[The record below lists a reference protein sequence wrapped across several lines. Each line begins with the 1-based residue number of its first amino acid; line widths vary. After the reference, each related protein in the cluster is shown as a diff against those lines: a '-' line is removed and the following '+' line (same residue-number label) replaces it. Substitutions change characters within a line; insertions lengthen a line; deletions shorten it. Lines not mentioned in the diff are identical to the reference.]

1 MIPTYMEI
9 EGKSKEDVLKMLNIL
24 NIEESKATALNCDDI
39 YKIETIM
46 PAVEHTCK
54 LADKLYSYFINN
66 ETFE

>member
-1 MIPTYMEI
+1 MNTDKNKPEYYSERIFYML
-9 EGKSKEDVLKMLNIL
+9 SLLKNYCD
-24 NIEESKATALNCDDI
+24 NCDDI
-39 YKIETIM
+39 YEIETIM